1 MVGLDTQVT
10 LKNFFSFLKTLLD
23 DINVLTENQ
32 LRILFRIIFQSS
44 SMIVEKEKIV
54 QVQIC
59 IFVVLYINTRIC
71 IYVHLYI
78 CLNVWLYMYV

>member
-1 MVGLDTQVT
+1 MTGLDTQVT

-44 SMIVEKEKIV
+44 SMIVEKETIV
-54 QVQIC
+54 QVHIR
-59 IFVVLYINTRIC
+59 IFLD
-71 IYVHLYI
+71 IYT
-78 CLNVWLYMYV
+78 